1 MAKKKDSA
9 RRKREFDRILR
20 DKFGGDLSKMKAA
33 IADKSYQLPGRLR
46 TIMGDT
52 ERRQD
57 IQTNSYF
64 ASGLGKVIRDISG
77 GIDDP
82 KFDDVAAFGA
92 LSDVLFPDSTFS
104 DMEQDP
110 EAKALAGKFE
120 GNLDK
125 QFSAVDKGLGSI
137 DTQEQMLT
145 PELQRS
151 LSEVA
156 KGAVND
162 PTLMLAAEQ
171 ADRNA
176 ADFMRRADAERQ
188 IDPAQQAVLDELML
202 RSKGFTPE
210 EQAAYQGQMETAI
223 ARNNQAAMRNAAA
236 AGARG
241 IRGGLASDL
250 QYRAGQDAL
259 AQRAQGGQQMIL
271 TGRELGDQA
280 LEQAGNVA
288 GTAVG
293 QARQGYGTF
302 AGLGA
307 QRQQDTGNIL
317 HQAVQSGLDKYG
329 HNITRSNNAA
339 GNLGNLNTART
350 GLVNAGSGAANAA
363 SGFFNP
369 YLGNRHNV
377 SLYNKELPFR
387 KGQVKGNF
395 ILGGLGYGTEREQAD
410 EAKKYARDVISLMRE
425 NANKAPPSN
434 TTNITYSAPAPGGTD
449 AGLK

>member
-1 MAKKKDSA
+1 
-9 RRKREFDRILR
+9 
-20 DKFGGDLSKMKAA
+20 
-33 IADKSYQLPGRLR
+33 
-46 TIMGDT
+46 
-52 ERRQD
+52 
-57 IQTNSYF
+57 
-64 ASGLGKVIRDISG
+64 
-77 GIDDP
+77 
-82 KFDDVAAFGA
+82 
-92 LSDVLFPDSTFS
+92 
-104 DMEQDP
+104 
-110 EAKALAGKFE
+110 
-120 GNLDK
+120 
-125 QFSAVDKGLGSI
+125 
-137 DTQEQMLT
+137 
-145 PELQRS
+145 
-151 LSEVA
+151 
-156 KGAVND
+156 
-162 PTLMLAAEQ
+162 
-171 ADRNA
+171 
-176 ADFMRRADAERQ
+176 
-188 IDPAQQAVLDELML
+188 
-202 RSKGFTPE
+202 
-210 EQAAYQGQMETAI
+210 
-223 ARNNQAAMRNAAA
+223 
-236 AGARG
+236 
-241 IRGGLASDL
+241 
-250 QYRAGQDAL
+250 
-259 AQRAQGGQQMIL
+259 MIL

-410 EAKKYARDVISLMRE
+410 EAKKYASDVISLMRE